1 MLFDIIVYTLLA
13 LAVILGFRSG
23 LLRSLATILG
33 YVVATPFAIGVA
45 PALSYWLARN
55 YGMAPTFN
63 GVVIAGVLLVSGILM
78 GALFRRAVADLT
90 GEHIGIGD
98 RALGGILGGVRV
110 ALVGVL
116 IILIF
121 DQVFPPG
128 REPGFLRDSKTK
140 PYFSAAGQAGLR
152 KLPPDVAQ
160 YLERLR
166 SLRTI

>member
-1 MLFDIIVYTLLA
+1 MLFDIVVYTLLA
-13 LAVILGFRSG
+13 IAVVLGFRSG

-45 PALSYWLARN
+45 PALSYWLASN

-63 GVVIAGVLLVSGILM
+63 GVVIAGVLLVSGIVM
-78 GALFRRAVADLT
+78 GALFRRLVADLT

-98 RALGGILGGVRV
+98 RLLGAILGGVRI

-128 REPGFLRDSKTK
+128 REPRFLQDSRTR

-152 KLPPDVAQ
+152 KLPPGIAD
-160 YLERLR
+160 YLNRLR
-166 SLRTI
+166 SLRSI

>member
-13 LAVILGFRSG
+13 VAVILGFRSG

-78 GALFRRAVADLT
+78 GALFRRAVADMT

-98 RALGGILGGVRV
+98 RVLGGIL
-110 ALVGVL
+110 
-116 IILIF
+116 
-121 DQVFPPG
+121 
-128 REPGFLRDSKTK
+128 
-140 PYFSAAGQAGLR
+140 
-152 KLPPDVAQ
+152 
-160 YLERLR
+160 
-166 SLRTI
+166 

>member
-1 MLFDIIVYTLLA
+1 MAARHPLPQGEREESD
-13 LAVILGFRSG
+13 R
-23 LLRSLATILG
+23 
-33 YVVATPFAIGVA
+33 GVSAYFTA
-45 PALSYWLARN
+45 PALSYWLASN

-63 GVVIAGVLLVSGILM
+63 GVVIAGVLLVSGIIM
-78 GALFRRAVADLT
+78 GALFRRLVADLT

-98 RALGGILGGVRV
+98 RLLGAILGGVRI

-128 REPGFLRDSKTK
+128 RAPRFLQDSRTR

-152 KLPPDVAQ
+152 KLPPGIAD
-160 YLERLR
+160 YLNRLR
-166 SLRTI
+166 SLRSI